1 MTSLTRAGRLRR
13 TRAGGHGHVAPGSA
27 RLASLAV
34 RSAGLCR
41 LASLAAL
48 LSPARLNIMWFMDW
62 MEPAAGFSSMIFA
75 ILVTMVGLDPFLSL
89 ALAVLVGPML
99 GAINGLMAD
108 VLEGHLLESFGH
120 ADCSITD
127 IKTNPDHERIHDT
140 IDEAVT
146 LIRSY
151 LK

>member
-1 MTSLTRAGRLRR
+1 MPHSIEDKKRAITRLRR
-13 TRAGGHGHVAPGSA
+13 IKGQAEALERAVADG
-27 RLASLAV
+27 V
-34 RSAGLCR
+34 QC
-41 LASLAAL
+41 
-48 LSPARLNIMWFMDW
+48 
-62 MEPAAGFSSMIFA
+62 
-75 ILVTMVGLDPFLSL
+75 
-89 ALAVLVGPML
+89 GPML
-99 GAINGLMAD
+99 QQLAAMRGAINGLMAD

>member
-1 MTSLTRAGRLRR
+1 MPHSIEDKKRAITRLRR
-13 TRAGGHGHVAPGSA
+13 IKGQAEALERAVADGVPCGA
-27 RLASLAV
+27 MLQQ
-34 RSAGLCR
+34 
-41 LASLAAL
+41 LAAM
-48 LSPARLNIMWFMDW
+48 R
-62 MEPAAGFSSMIFA
+62 
-75 ILVTMVGLDPFLSL
+75 
-89 ALAVLVGPML
+89 

-120 ADCSITD
+120 ADCTVD
-127 IKTNPDHERIHDT
+127 QVGADAAHERIHSS